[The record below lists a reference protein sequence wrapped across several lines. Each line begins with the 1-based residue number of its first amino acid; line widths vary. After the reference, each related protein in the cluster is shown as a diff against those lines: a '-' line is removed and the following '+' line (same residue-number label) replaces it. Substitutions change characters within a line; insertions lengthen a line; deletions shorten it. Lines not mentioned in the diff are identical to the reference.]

1 MKLFKS
7 FVIFGLLLSATGC
20 ASISRYDQYSY
31 MQAVNLKVDSL
42 KLMDSAGDA
51 YSNHKPEVQDIKV
64 RTEKAYEYEK
74 GRPKNEV
81 TTDMWKLMI
90 DPKGGLLGGFL
101 VLWEESGTVS
111 PAFVPEKKKQIA
123 SGFDEIISLESEKI
137 KK

>member
-1 MKLFKS
+1 MKFLKLFI
-7 FVIFGLLLSATGC
+7 VIGVLLSATGC
-20 ASISRYDQYSY
+20 ATISRYDQYSY

-51 YSNHKPEVQDIKV
+51 YSAHKSEV

-74 GRPKNEV
+74 GRPQNQV

-90 DPKGGLLGGFL
+90 DTKGGLLGGFF

-111 PAFVPEKKKQIA
+111 PVFVPEKKKQIA
-123 SGFDEIISLESEKI
+123 NAFDEIISLESEKI

>member
-1 MKLFKS
+1 MKGIKVLM
-7 FVIFGLLLSATGC
+7 FGLLLFVGGC
-20 ASISRYDQYSY
+20 ATISRYDQYSY

-42 KLMDSAGDA
+42 KLIDSSGEA

-64 RTEKAYEYEK
+64 RAEKAYEYEK
-74 GRPKNEV
+74 GRPKNQV

-90 DPKGGLLGGFL
+90 DPKGGLLGGFF

-111 PAFVPEKKKQIA
+111 PAFVPEKKKQITR
-123 SGFDEIISLESEKI
+123 GFDEIIGLESEKI

>member
-1 MKLFKS
+1 
-7 FVIFGLLLSATGC
+7 
-20 ASISRYDQYSY
+20 
-31 MQAVNLKVDSL
+31 
-42 KLMDSAGDA
+42 MDSAGDA
-51 YSNHKPEVQDIKV
+51 YSNHKPEVQDVKV

-74 GRPKNEV
+74 GRPKNQV
-81 TTDMWKLMI
+81 TTDMWKRMI